1 MDPFN
6 PADVDMLGPDGLP
19 LNPKRPMPPQA
30 PPPQQ
35 DNGSLLGDGAEAG
48 FDAVDVVNDVAE
60 GGILSGLGDVISG
73 AADLAGSAISG
84 TADAMSGVA
93 SGAADLAG
101 SALSGVASGAGTIAS
116 GAVDVLGT
124 VASGAGEVISTVAS
138 NIPDALST
146 VGDGLGT
153 VVEGAASAGD
163 GCGSCSLA
171 IVLFFLAAGSAVAAV
186 IR

>member
-6 PADVDMLGPDGLP
+6 PADADLLGPDGLP
-19 LNPKRPMPPQA
+19 LGAKRPMPPQQ
-30 PPPQQ
+30 PIQ
-35 DNGSLLGDGAEAG
+35 DNGSALGDGAEAT
-48 FDAVDVVNDVAE
+48 FEVADAVSD
-60 GGILSGLGDVISG
+60 GGIFSGIGDLVSG

-84 TADAMSGVA
+84 TADVMSGVA
-93 SGAADLAG
+93 SGAVD
-101 SALSGVASGAGTIAS
+101 VAGTVAS

-124 VASGAGEVISTVAS
+124 VASGAGNVIGTVAS

-186 IR
+186 LH